1 VVCSCGSR
9 LAPSPAGGPKLRD
22 RKANNLPDS
31 CLSLPGLTAKDVQ
44 SLAFVARHAATAGAS
59 FVTRPED
66 VRALQAELRRLGAEH
81 LGIVLKI
88 ETRAG
93 FDRLPSLLL
102 AAMDNP
108 ALGVMV
114 ARGGLA
120 GGCRYERLAQVLEAT
135 LWMCEPA

>member
-1 VVCSCGSR
+1 
-9 LAPSPAGGPKLRD
+9 
-22 RKANNLPDS
+22 
-31 CLSLPGLTAKDVQ
+31 LPGLTTKDTGD
-44 SLAFVARHAATAGAS
+44 LATVARHADMVGLS
-59 FVTRPED
+59 FVNRPED

-108 ALGVMV
+108 AIGVMI